1 MTSQT
6 LHIGIVMDPIEGISP
21 AKDSTFAMMLDAQH
35 RGYRI
40 SMLQQG
46 DLYLEKGQPMGHA
59 HAVTVT
65 DNTTD
70 WFVKGEVQSIELGAL
85 DAILM
90 RKDPPFDMEFIY
102 TTYLLDL
109 AADHGALVVNRPQA
123 LRDLNEK
130 MATAYFPE
138 LTPPTLVTRN
148 QTQLREFLTTH
159 GHIVVKPLDGMGGRS
174 IFTLKDG
181 DTNANVVFETLTDYQ
196 TQFAMAQVYV
206 PEITEGDKRILIVDG
221 DPVPYMLAR
230 VPDAADG
237 RGNLVMGATA
247 DARPLGTVEKAIADR
262 VGPWLRTH
270 GVLFA
275 GLDIIGDKLTEINV
289 TSPTGIREIDKAYDL
304 NIAGQLNDAIERH
317 LAHGVSSA

>member
-1 MTSQT
+1 M

-21 AKDSTFAMMLDAQH
+21 AKDSTFAMMLDAQR
-35 RGYRI
+35 RGYRL

-46 DLYLEKGQPMGHA
+46 DLFLSEGRPMGHA
-59 HAVTVT
+59 HSVTIT
-65 DNTTD
+65 DSSSN
-70 WFVKGEVQSIELGAL
+70 WFSKGTAEIMPLGDF

-130 MATAYFPE
+130 MATAYFPQ
-138 LTPPTLVTRN
+138 LTPPTLVTRSRS
-148 QTQLREFLTTH
+148 QLREFLATH

-174 IFTLKDG
+174 IFTLKQG
-181 DTNANVVFETLTDYQ
+181 DTNANVVFETLTDYES
-196 TQFAMAQVYV
+196 QFAMAQVYV
-206 PEITEGDKRILIVDG
+206 PEITDGDKRILIVDG
-221 DPVPYMLAR
+221 VPVPYMLAR

-247 DARPLGTVEKAIADR
+247 DARPLGRTEQAIAEQ
-262 VGPWLRTH
+262 VGPWLKTH

-289 TSPTGIREIDKAYDL
+289 TSPTGIREIDKAFDL
-304 NIAGQLNDAIERH
+304 NIAGQLNDAIERN
-317 LAHGVSSA
+317 LASGVART